1 MENFNR
7 TFQTPFSSY
16 VPNDIDNHIKQISFY
31 KRYLKFLRRYL
42 YIYLTGQK
50 TNELYAILPRHK
62 NILWINMSAPSLGDS
77 LMDLSSRILLEG
89 KHVDLFTDTKNSNLY
104 EYDSIFKNIYVDT
117 KSISKSV
124 YDLIIID
131 SYSTRSMKIKSIVAP
146 KTPYVGMF
154 GYFNGPEVNRTLF
167 SFYQMNNLLGNINSE
182 KKIKEKSRNTI
193 SISKND
199 EELVQNIIPEV
210 FISFVLGGEWSYRTY
225 SKWEEVVLRI
235 SSENSKLKI
244 VFLGSYN
251 AKNIANQI
259 LSELPHAHI
268 YNFVDKL
275 TFKQSTE
282 VMRKSKVVFCCD
294 GGLMHSANAVHAKTI
309 SLFARK
315 EPKILLTGNEDSINL
330 YDDTDVNNILSEKIL
345 SKFNEINVF

>member
-124 YDLIIID
+124 
-131 SYSTRSMKIKSIVAP
+131 
-146 KTPYVGMF
+146 
-154 GYFNGPEVNRTLF
+154 
-167 SFYQMNNLLGNINSE
+167 
-182 KKIKEKSRNTI
+182 
-193 SISKND
+193 
-199 EELVQNIIPEV
+199 
-210 FISFVLGGEWSYRTY
+210 
-225 SKWEEVVLRI
+225 
-235 SSENSKLKI
+235 
-244 VFLGSYN
+244 
-251 AKNIANQI
+251 
-259 LSELPHAHI
+259 
-268 YNFVDKL
+268 
-275 TFKQSTE
+275 
-282 VMRKSKVVFCCD
+282 
-294 GGLMHSANAVHAKTI
+294 
-309 SLFARK
+309 
-315 EPKILLTGNEDSINL
+315 
-330 YDDTDVNNILSEKIL
+330 
-345 SKFNEINVF
+345 